1 MYIYFLKIASTI
13 KNKYIV
19 QKVSILCHNDMF
31 FLVHRCYEGRYNY
44 KINFLNDSD
53 HLQMHFSAV
62 PATFISA

>member
-1 MYIYFLKIASTI
+1 
-13 KNKYIV
+13 
-19 QKVSILCHNDMF
+19 MF

-62 PATFISA
+62 PATFISAWDTKKHF